1 MIHDIKWTRWTVK
14 DLRFMFGQVYELVYK
29 PCVCGLGWLW
39 REFCLTLRFFKLP
52 GLVGDGLGDFAEW
65 GVDSWLSGVPFTT
78 KKKGKNV
85 WVHQKKKCTKFVNEA
100 QQIFQEPPGGCQY
113 SYIQRASF
121 SKACQW
127 VRREEIAHT
136 AAPASYTRIPKQILF
151 G

>member
-65 GVDSWLSGVPFTT
+65 GVDSWLSGAPIHYKEKGEKCLSSPKEKVYKVCEWSSANISRAPRRLPVLLYSKSELFKSLSVS
-78 KKKGKNV
+78 KK
-85 WVHQKKKCTKFVNEA
+85 
-100 QQIFQEPPGGCQY
+100 
-113 SYIQRASF
+113 
-121 SKACQW
+121 
-127 VRREEIAHT
+127 RRNRPHSCSCFLHSH
-136 AAPASYTRIPKQILF
+136 P
-151 G
+151 